1 LCASIIDKY
10 LNQQN
15 IYEYLSFGEFASYYN
30 MKDNKLSKCRKQ
42 KTIRFVNYNKQKIIE
57 NWSREQL
64 LLYSPFKNSENSL
77 LGTHVTWDD
86 AYCGIYIYIF
96 RIRSE
101 FNYNIQTK
109 HTNEKYDVTNLHLNF
124 SHLQNIWN
132 DDIDDDIG
140 DTCPLIPITNTLNI
154 EKYDLKND
162 LKNDFIV

>member
-1 LCASIIDKY
+1 MCASIIDKY
-10 LNQQN
+10 LNRQN

-86 AYCGIYIYIF
+86 AYCGIYIYIY
-96 RIRSE
+96 SE
-101 FNYNIQTK
+101 LDQNSIITSKPNIQMKNMTLQIYTWTFHIYK
-109 HTNEKYDVTNLHLNF
+109 IYGMMTLMMTLVTRVL
-124 SHLQNIWN
+124 
-132 DDIDDDIG
+132 
-140 DTCPLIPITNTLNI
+140 
-154 EKYDLKND
+154 
-162 LKNDFIV
+162 